1 MFTKEMQK
9 ALEAD
14 GEKLRQM
21 TGEDH
26 GPHFPEFLR
35 RRDDGEPFVCP
46 EPITCQ
52 FPQCACG
59 R

>member
-9 ALEAD
+9 ALEDD

-26 GPHFPEFLR
+26 GP
-35 RRDDGEPFVCP
+35 FVICCSCGTTP
-46 EPITCQ
+46 CIILKP
-52 FPQCACG
+52 PLCAECKEVLG
-59 R
+59 GLP